1 VRKYIGAYVAALGG
15 CDAVVFTGGVG
26 QGSAM
31 VRALALQGLDC
42 MGIQLD
48 DPRNRDARGFEEV
61 CRVSADDSKVAVLIV
76 PSTSPETIEQYSIR
90 VVDQWKLGRK
100 RVDDGVLLLV
110 AKDDRRLR
118 IEVGRGLEG
127 AIPDAV
133 AKRIIAEVI
142 TPRFKQGDF
151 QGGISMGVDRI
162 LGAIEGEPLP
172 APRAQPRSGGEQVDW
187 LTFLFFALLIVPI
200 AGAVLNA
207 FFGRMTGSAV
217 TGAAFGG
224 VVWLLTQLLAA
235 GVIAGIV
242 VFLLALFSRD
252 SPGGHWSSGSGG
264 YSGGG
269 WSSGGSSSSG
279 GGFSGG
285 GGGFSGGGS
294 SGSW

>member
-1 VRKYIGAYVAALGG
+1 MPPLAARVTDQTATL
-15 CDAVVFTGGVG
+15 DAG
-26 QGSAM
+26 QRSALEAKLAAFEAKKGS
-31 VRALALQGLDC
+31 Q
-42 MGIQLD
+42 
-48 DPRNRDARGFEEV
+48 
-61 CRVSADDSKVAVLIV
+61 VAVLIV
-76 PSTSPETIEQYSIR
+76 PSTSPESIEQYSIR
-90 VVDQWKLGRK
+90 VVEQWKLGRK

-151 QGGISMGVDRI
+151 AGGISAGVDRI

-172 APRAQPRSGGEQVDW
+172 APASKPRSGGAQVDW
-187 LTFLFFALLIVPI
+187 LTILFFALFIVPI
-200 AGAVLNA
+200 AGAVLGA
-207 FFGRMTGSAV
+207 VFGRMGGAAL

-224 VVWLLTQLLAA
+224 VVWLLSQLLAA
-235 GVIAGIV
+235 GIIAGIAAFV
-242 VFLLALFSRD
+242 LSLFTRAGA
-252 SPGGHWSSGSGG
+252 GGPWSSGSGRD
-264 YSGGG
+264 SGGG

>member
-1 VRKYIGAYVAALGG
+1 MISLLSSFFIAVAAAQVPVPPLAARVTDQTATL
-15 CDAVVFTGGVG
+15 DAG
-26 QGSAM
+26 QRAALETKLAAFEASKGS
-31 VRALALQGLDC
+31 Q
-42 MGIQLD
+42 
-48 DPRNRDARGFEEV
+48 
-61 CRVSADDSKVAVLIV
+61 VAVLIV

-151 QGGISMGVDRI
+151 AGGIFAGVDRI

-172 APRAQPRSGGEQVDW
+172 ARRQQPQPSGSPFDW
-187 LTFLFFALLIVPI
+187 LTFLFFALLVVPI
-200 AGAVLNA
+200 AGAVLNS
-207 FFGRMTGSAV
+207 FFGRMTGSAL

-235 GVIAGIV
+235 GFIAGIV

-269 WSSGGSSSSG
+269 WSSGGSSG